1 MDIYVKPVGV
11 FWLNLFGTAF
21 LRTCTNNPSWIE
33 KLLSLETLPDSAFE
47 GTQLSEM
54 SNRTGCSSYIN
65 LAVLLGGKNDLSRK
79 SSVMLFLRNAI
90 LLCLN
95 IFPRNYILEESVL
108 AAEEIVMTKMDSS
121 TASVNPSRG
130 LAKSLLK
137 NDRQVILLHL
147 LFVWVDYGNFI
158 SEYWSGK
165 HSSSTR
171 YEKSLVV
178 FLFLV
183 ATCSSILIWVLLR
196 RFLQL
201 NQLSYIFWFNVIY
214 NLVCFV

>member
-1 MDIYVKPVGV
+1 
-11 FWLNLFGTAF
+11 
-21 LRTCTNNPSWIE
+21 
-33 KLLSLETLPDSAFE
+33 
-47 GTQLSEM
+47 M

-147 LFVWVDYGNFI
+147 LFV
-158 SEYWSGK
+158 
-165 HSSSTR
+165 
-171 YEKSLVV
+171 
-178 FLFLV
+178 
-183 ATCSSILIWVLLR
+183 
-196 RFLQL
+196 
-201 NQLSYIFWFNVIY
+201 
-214 NLVCFV
+214 